1 MSRIKVTKGTGNVYD
16 DIGLPDASEHAAK
29 AKLVIRIAR
38 IIGSQNI
45 TQTEAAKRVGVSP
58 RDMSRVLNGHF
69 RSYSVEKLML
79 MLARLGSER
88 PV

>member
-45 TQTEAAKRVGVSP
+45 TQTEAAKRVAAAG
-58 RDMSRVLNGHF
+58 R
-69 RSYSVEKLML
+69 
-79 MLARLGSER
+79 LAIKR
-88 PV
+88 